1 MVDQL
6 QTRGSKMDNAVMEQL
21 ADQLC
26 DVMWGKPK
34 LSFAANE
41 AIATALGLEMDEREM
56 YEWQGEDYTQDQLV
70 QYLAP
75 EVLDRLSVQEA
86 LSYAFEMHKEKID
99 LPLPTDGQLP
109 VLQEQPWLF
118 PELPYRCVNQAGE
131 AYYVNQEPICLHDGK
146 GWAITGY
153 TLNYRGHKLKAKYES
168 QGCAVSLQHLEDE
181 RTMKVRNL
189 ADSSLAE
196 LKKEA

>member
-1 MVDQL
+1 MVDQTNL
-6 QTRGSKMDNAVMEQL
+6 RGSKMDTQMMEQL

-41 AIATALGLEMDEREM
+41 AIANALGLEMNEQEM

-75 EVLDRLSVQEA
+75 KVLDRLSVQEA
-86 LSYAFEMHKEKID
+86 LSYAFELHKEKID
-99 LPLPTDGQLP
+99 LVDDSHVLP
-109 VLQEQPWLF
+109 VLGEQPWLF
-118 PELPYRCVNQAGE
+118 PELPYRCVTRAGE
-131 AYYVNQEPICLHDGK
+131 AFYCNMEPICIEG
-146 GWAITGY
+146 GASWAITGY

-189 ADSSLAE
+189 HDGSLAE